1 MFKSNGR
8 CKKNDRVSGRIRFEM
23 ESFKMNVRMGV
34 RMRNKKKRV
43 QMSAFAFIL
52 TLSLFC
58 SLIIL
63 SESIRR
69 KRPFMSQ
76 FFKIL

>member
-34 RMRNKKKRV
+34 RMRNKKKESSNMRFRFH
-43 QMSAFAFIL
+43 SH
-52 TLSLFC
+52 SLFVV
-58 SLIIL
+58 
-63 SESIRR
+63 
-69 KRPFMSQ
+69 
-76 FFKIL
+76 